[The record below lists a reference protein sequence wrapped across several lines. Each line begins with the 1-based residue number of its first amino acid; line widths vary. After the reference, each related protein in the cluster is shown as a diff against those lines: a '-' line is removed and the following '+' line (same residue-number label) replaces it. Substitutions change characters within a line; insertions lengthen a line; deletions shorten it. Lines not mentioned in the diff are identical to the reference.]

1 MKEAAMLGDRD
12 VAATLA
18 VSDLDAARTFYEGTL
33 GLAVDMDMPGEGIV
47 YKAGAS
53 RLLVYRSEFAGTNQA
68 TAASWSVGD
77 DLESVIDALR
87 AKGVTF
93 EHYDLPETT
102 RDGDIHVM
110 GNTRGAWFK
119 DPDGN
124 IIALV
129 DQ

>member
-1 MKEAAMLGDRD
+1 MLGNHD

-18 VSDLDAARTFYEGTL
+18 VADLEAARQFYEGTL
-33 GLAVDMDMPGEGIV
+33 GLAVELDMSPEAIL
-47 YKAGAS
+47 YAAGGS
-53 RLLVYRSEFAGTNQA
+53 KVVVYRSEFAGTNRA
-68 TAASWSVGD
+68 TGATWAVGGELDSVVEG
-77 DLESVIDALR
+77 LR

-93 EHYDLPETT
+93 ERYDLPDTT
-102 RDGDIHVM
+102 REGDIHVT
-110 GNTRGAWFK
+110 GETRAAWFT

>member
-1 MKEAAMLGDRD
+1 MLGDRE

-18 VSDLDAARTFYEGTL
+18 VSDLGAARTFYEGTL
-33 GLAVDMDMPGEGIV
+33 GLAPDMDMSPEAIV
-47 YKAGAS
+47 YKAGRS

-68 TAASWSVGD
+68 PAASW
-77 DLESVIDALR
+77 SVIDALR

-110 GNTRGAWFK
+110 GDTRGAWFK

-129 DQ
+129 GQ